1 MGDDN
6 RVMISRRLAAIAAL
20 CCFAAACSS
29 SSAPDAEKK
38 KAPAKAS
45 ALPPETMPDAYR
57 VRFETT
63 KGNFT
68 VEVKREWAPLG
79 AERFYRLCREGYY
92 NDAVF
97 FRVVRKFVAQFGIN
111 KDPDTNSLWNMKAPL
126 QDDKRVL
133 ENKRGTLSFA
143 KLGPNTRRT
152 QVFINLSDNKAL
164 DREDFVP
171 FGRIVEG
178 LPVVDELYAKYGE
191 TANRGGGG
199 PDPRLAEQQ
208 GNAYFTRLFGSLDS
222 IKKAVIEP

>member
-1 MGDDN
+1 MGS
-6 RVMISRRLAAIAAL
+6 SRLTAFSVVCL
-20 CCFAAACSS
+20 FAVASC
-29 SSAPDAEKK
+29 SSAPEAQKPVAAKEAP
-38 KAPAKAS
+38 KA
-45 ALPPETMPDAYR
+45 PETMPDTYR

-92 NDAVF
+92 DQAVF
-97 FRVVRKFVAQFGIN
+97 FRVVRKFVAQFGIHR
-111 KDPDTNSLWNMKAPL
+111 DPDVNSLWNMKAPL

-171 FGRIVEG
+171 FGRIVDG

-222 IKKAVIEP
+222 IQKAVIE